1 MLRKR
6 CVWYMML
13 IQNLNNNN
21 IFNIRNKNKSKT
33 KTTQFSYLPRHYSPR
48 IIQQISV
55 TCPARLLKLSLSPE
69 PDSDSARRMLRSEKE
84 NCELRKTTVVNVVQH
99 IHIFTLWVCLRFS
112 SDITRASKHAR
123 E

>member
-1 MLRKR
+1 MKKSKFISVLDVEKEL
-6 CVWYMML
+6 CIWYMML
-13 IQNLNNNN
+13 IQNLNKNN

-69 PDSDSARRMLRSEKE
+69 PDSDGACSDQKK
-84 NCELRKTTVVNVVQH
+84 KTANYNS
-99 IHIFTLWVCLRFS
+99 C
-112 SDITRASKHAR
+112 
-123 E
+123 